1 MQKPPPLNK
10 RLCFA
15 AFLAL
20 AALIA
25 SGVLIFVVSK
35 NLTRLA
41 QWGIKK
47 SLPAAKIDVQDVQI
61 SAPGEITF
69 TNFVIHDPKT
79 GQELLRLEK
88 GTVVFSFDDLAKRQL
103 GEVRLVNPVIVI
115 SPGWSGMIPEIPSH
129 TQSANPLGIRRIVC
143 DYGEIRYEGAACGNP
158 DVCAN
163 FSIDWQD
170 FSPGSTKPIELTLW
184 DIRATASGFPDP
196 FLVLDIIRLVGS
208 PAAIINKWQIDS
220 IDIAGGTL
228 AIGCALDQIAHARP
242 PTPAGPA
249 NTWRIDHMN
258 IQNLRS
264 TLGDNAWKNGLS
276 FVLNTNLQNLTPAE
290 ITNSI
295 GGATQTLELT
305 DIAIPSPL
313 DPFTKVLTLR
323 SVFIR
328 FTLARILHHEIDEV
342 TVLHPKIFIEEDLF
356 AYMDDARSRMKSDSS
371 TGWKIGKLDVKF
383 GSLVIGSGGRSQYGL
398 PLNFQT
404 TAENV
409 RLDDLASLK
418 LSGSLEIPAQEY
430 KFPAYQLEATT
441 LPGEIRFSY
450 PPDKRVS
457 NVVGTVK
464 VKNIR
469 WRQFQSRDSWISVTF
484 DRSGING
491 EFGGSIYG
499 GQTLGGFSFLFD
511 ENSPW
516 IAWLGGANIDLKKL
530 TDILAPEN
538 FGMTGPLGFK
548 MQMNA
553 VGRRIDRVKGQFQTS
568 SPGRLRI
575 GKIDDLLQRIP
586 DNWSNLKKSSL
597 RLALENARDFD
608 YATCVGNFW
617 FVQDQGVLDLK
628 LRGPLGS
635 RTFETFLHADD
646 SPDGLW
652 KKSTIR

>member
-1 MQKPPPLNK
+1 MPIISPQKK
-10 RLCFA
+10 RLRLA
-15 AFLAL
+15 AFLAVI
-20 AALIA
+20 ALIGL
-25 SGVLIFVVSK
+25 GVGFFILTQ

-47 SLPAAKIDVQDVQI
+47 SLPAAKIDVQDVQL
-61 SAPGEITF
+61 SGPGEITF
-69 TNFVIHDPKT
+69 TNFVIHDPQT
-79 GQELLRLEK
+79 GQELVRLEK

-103 GEVRLVNPVIVI
+103 GEVRLVNPVIVV
-115 SPGWSGMIPEIPSH
+115 SPGWSGMVPEMPAD

-143 DYGEIRYEGAACGNP
+143 DYGEIRYDGATSGNP

-163 FSIDWQD
+163 FSIDWQN
-170 FSPGSTKPIELTLW
+170 FSPASTTPLELTLW

-196 FLVLDIIRLVGS
+196 FLVLDIVRLVGS
-208 PAAIINKWQIDS
+208 PATIINKWQLDS
-220 IDIAGGTL
+220 IDITGGTL
-228 AIGCALDQIAHARP
+228 AIGSALDQIAHTRQPA
-242 PTPAGPA
+242 PAGPA
-249 NTWRIDHMN
+249 NTWRIDRMN
-258 IQNLRS
+258 IKNLRS
-264 TLGDNAWKNGLS
+264 TLGDNAWKTGLS

-305 DIAIPSPL
+305 DITIPSPL

-356 AYMDDARSRMKSDSS
+356 AYMDDARSHMKSDSS

-409 RLDDLASLK
+409 SLNDLASLK

-430 KFPAYQLEATT
+430 KFPAYQIEATT
-441 LPGEIRFSY
+441 SPGEIRFSY

-464 VKNIR
+464 VKNLR

-484 DRSGING
+484 DRGGING
-491 EFGGSIYG
+491 EFGGGIYG

-511 ENSPW
+511 NNSPW

-530 TDILAPEN
+530 TDILAPQN
-538 FGMTGPLGFK
+538 FVMTGPLGFK
-548 MQMNA
+548 MQLNA
-553 VGRRIDRVKGQFQTS
+553 VGRHIDRVKGQFQTT

-575 GKIDDLLQRIP
+575 GKIDDLLDRIP
-586 DNWSNLKKSSL
+586 TTWSNLKKSGL
-597 RLALENARDFD
+597 RIALENARDFD
-608 YATCVGNFW
+608 YTTCVGDFW
-617 FVQDQGVLDLK
+617 IVQNQGVLDLK
-628 LRGPLGS
+628 LQGPLGS

-652 KKSTIR
+652 KKSTKR